1 MPKSQREEQTVNILL
16 VEDND
21 VDVLLFRRALRNA
34 GTSSSVVRA
43 KDGVEALEILN
54 EQDTDRQVHAPDVIL
69 LDINM
74 PRMNGHEFLKELRA
88 NEHLA
93 SARVVVVTTS
103 NDPQDIELA
112 YGRYASGYVVKP
124 GGTAEMTE
132 VIKSLHDYWDICEPI
147 SKSPLG
153 KRVG

>member
-1 MPKSQREEQTVNILL
+1 MNILL

-21 VDVLLFRRALRNA
+21 VDVLLFQRALRNA

-54 EQDTDRQVHAPDVIL
+54 EQDEERQVQNPYVIL

-88 NEHLA
+88 SEHL
-93 SARVVVVTTS
+93 SSSRVVVVTTS
-103 NDPQDIELA
+103 NDPGDIELA

-132 VIKSLHDYWDICEPI
+132 IIKSLEKYWGVCEQPA
-147 SKSPLG
+147 PQ
-153 KRVG
+153 VPPPAECA

>member
-1 MPKSQREEQTVNILL
+1 MNILL

-21 VDVLLFRRALRNA
+21 VDVLLFQRALRHA
-34 GTSSSVVRA
+34 GTTSSVVRA

-54 EQDTDRQVHAPDVIL
+54 MQSAEGRVQNPYVIL

-88 NEHLA
+88 SEQLA
-93 SARVVVVTTS
+93 SSRVVVVTTS
-103 NDPQDIELA
+103 DDPKDIELA

-132 VIKSLHDYWDICEPI
+132 VIKSLHHYWDICENP
-147 SKSPLG
+147 
-153 KRVG
+153 V

>member
-1 MPKSQREEQTVNILL
+1 MRETMNILL

-21 VDVLLFRRALRNA
+21 VDVLLFQRALRNA
-34 GTSSSVVRA
+34 GTNSSVVRA
-43 KDGVEALEILN
+43 KDGFEALDILN
-54 EQDTDRQVHAPDVIL
+54 NSDAEKQVQDPFVIL

-88 NEHLA
+88 SAHLS

-103 NDPQDIELA
+103 NNPKDIELA

-132 VIKSLHDYWDICEPI
+132 VIKSLHKYWGVCEQPV
-147 SKSPLG
+147 SMGTPPTECA
-153 KRVG
+153 

>member
-1 MPKSQREEQTVNILL
+1 MNILL

-34 GTSSSVVRA
+34 GTSSTVVHA
-43 KDGVEALEILN
+43 KDGVEALEILSD
-54 EQDTDRQVHAPDVIL
+54 QDAERQVHDPYVIL

-74 PRMNGHEFLKELRA
+74 PRMNGHEFLRELRA
-88 NEHLA
+88 NKHL
-93 SARVVVVTTS
+93 SHSKVVVVTTS
-103 NDPQDIELA
+103 NNPKDIELA

-132 VIKSLHDYWDICEPI
+132 VIKSLHNYWDICEIPRRHV
-147 SKSPLG
+147 PLPT
-153 KRVG
+153 K

>member
-1 MPKSQREEQTVNILL
+1 MNILL

-21 VDVLLFRRALRNA
+21 VDVLLFQRAFRKS
-34 GTSSSVVRA
+34 GISSSVVRA

-54 EQDTDRQVHAPDVIL
+54 GKDADKEIPRPYVIL

-88 NEHLA
+88 SAQIA
-93 SARVVVVTTS
+93 SSRVVVVTTS

-112 YGRYASGYVVKP
+112 YGRFASGYVVKP
-124 GGTAEMTE
+124 SGTAEMAN
-132 VIKSLHDYWDICEPI
+132 VIKSLHEYWSI
-147 SKSPLG
+147 SESPP
-153 KRVG
+153 K